1 MIVTFVSQ
9 CEKNALNKT
18 RRVLDAFADRIGDRT
33 WQTVITNEGLN
44 AVKKLLRKTASK
56 NTAVSCHW
64 IRSRSRIEL
73 VWIVGNRQKFNSQGM
88 VPVNTT
94 QKNIINSQWENDW
107 HYLPLIKT
115 LVALSALFHDWG
127 KATLWF
133 QNKLKKD
140 AKKIG
145 DPLRHEW
152 VSCLIIYA
160 LAKEPEED
168 GDDGW
173 LARLEK
179 GEINEAELQ
188 KALDRRLKEAE
199 NDETKNIFTDLPDFA
214 GAMVWLVI
222 SHHRMPLTYDSDSW
236 RGEAAK
242 NIQQILK
249 RISPQWGYKN
259 RFNEE
264 EYKSSLR
271 QCFEFPQGFPNRSSQ
286 WLKQIKRWAGKAK
299 ECLPLMQQAMNDGSI
314 RIVLFYAR
322 MCLML
327 GDHFYSSQPA
337 DPKWNNETNLFANT
351 DRQTKKLKQ
360 KLDEHLVKVAANAL
374 KTAHLL
380 PAFEKEPPF
389 AHDIRSLK
397 RKSPSDFKWQ
407 DRAVEKIKSWKKQ
420 LPEFCK
426 NSQFGFFAV
435 NMASTGCGK
444 TFANAKVMR
453 VLSNDGESLRYILA
467 LGLRT
472 LTLQTG
478 DEYRNRI
485 GLDETELAVLIG
497 SKAVMDLHLQNRKLA
512 LEKGAESNELSG
524 SESLESFLDEEIDYD
539 CNIPEKGLA
548 TVLKEN
554 RDRKFL
560 YAPVLA
566 CTIDHIMGATET
578 KRGGRYILP
587 ALRLMSS
594 DLVIDEIDDFDGKDL
609 IAIGRLIH
617 LAGMLG
623 RRVMISSATI
633 PPDLAEGYFNAY
645 REGWTIFSKTRDAGA
660 GIGCAWIDE
669 FNTRIETV
677 TEHDADKSRTA
688 YRKLHSHF
696 AEKRIKKLKDQ
707 PVRRK
712 AEIVD
717 CVDLCSES
725 PNDYD
730 SIKQA
735 YFEKMKQ
742 AIIEKHRQHNT
753 KDTRSDRLIS
763 FGVVRM
769 ANIEPC
775 IELAEYL
782 MQTKWPENFGP
793 KIMAY
798 HSRQVLLLR
807 NEQEKHLDEV
817 LRRKEKDDEEP
828 AAFKN
833 QVIRQH
839 IDSSSAN
846 HITFVLVATPV
857 EEVGRDHDFD
867 WAVIEPS
874 SFRSLI
880 QLAGRVL
887 RHRLEF
893 PEWANIAVMQYNLR
907 ALKSGNDKPAYCRPG
922 YEDNDE
928 FRLNTHDLKK
938 LVDEKS
944 IARCID
950 AIPRI
955 KRNEPL
961 CVHENLADLEHHV
974 IASLLTSYDN
984 VGPESMQGWLT
995 QHWWLT
1001 AIPQQINQ
1009 FRKSQPTIK
1018 LYLLYDDGKL
1028 TFVEKDDKGKPN
1040 KVETLYG
1047 IKHDNLDG
1055 KTTNRLWL
1063 QRDYVSLLETIV
1075 EIKGDISMKTASL
1088 KYGEINFPNY
1098 QNVGAN
1104 YIYSDRFGLKK
1115 ETKK

>member
-18 RRVLDAFADRIGDRT
+18 RRVLDSFANRIGDRT

-56 NTAVSCHW
+56 NTAVACHW

-73 VWIVGNRQKFNSQGM
+73 IWIVGNRQKFNKQGFI
-88 VPVNTT
+88 PVNTT
-94 QKNIINSQWENDW
+94 QKNILNSQWENDW
-107 HYLPLIKT
+107 HYLPLIKA
-115 LVALSALFHDWG
+115 LVALAALFHDWG

-140 AKKIG
+140 SKKIVG

-152 VSCLIIYA
+152 ISCLIICA
-160 LAKEPEED
+160 LVRELAEND
-168 GDDGW
+168 VDDGW
-173 LARLEK
+173 LAYLEK
-179 GEINEAELQ
+179 GEVDEIKLQ
-188 KALDRRLKEAE
+188 KVLDKRLKEAAK
-199 NDETKNIFTDLPDFA
+199 DKDKYLFADLPDFA
-214 GAMVWLVI
+214 ASIVWLVI
-222 SHHRMPLTYDSDSW
+222 SHHRMPLTYDNW
-236 RGEAAK
+236 HGEAAK
-242 NIQQILK
+242 AIQQILK
-249 RISPQWGYKN
+249 RITPEWGYEN
-259 RFNEE
+259 RFTEK
-264 EYKSSLR
+264 EYKLNLD
-271 QCFEFPQGFPNRSSQ
+271 QCFEFPLGFPSRSSQ

-299 ECLPLMQQAMNDGSI
+299 GWLPLLKNAMNNGSI
-314 RIVLFYAR
+314 RIVLFHAR

-327 GDHFYSSQPA
+327 GDHFYSSQQA
-337 DPKWNNETNLFANT
+337 DTKWKNEINLFANT

-360 KLDEHLVKVAANAL
+360 KLDEHLVEVAVNAL

-389 AHDIRSLK
+389 VYDVRSLK
-397 RKSPSDFKWQ
+397 SKSSSGFKWQ
-407 DRAVEKIKSWKKQ
+407 DKSVEKIKSWKKL
-420 LPEFCK
+420 LPELCK
-426 NSQFGFFAV
+426 DRQYGFFAV

-444 TFANAKVMR
+444 TFANAKVMKA
-453 VLSNDGESLRYILA
+453 LSNDGESLRYILA

-497 SKAVMDLHLQNRKLA
+497 SRAVMDLHLQNRISVQ
-512 LEKGAESNELSG
+512 EKEDESNELSG
-524 SESLESFLDEEIDYD
+524 SESLESFLDEEIDYE
-539 CNIPEKGLA
+539 CNIPEKGFS
-548 TVLKEN
+548 TILKED

-578 KRGGRYILP
+578 KRGGRFILP

-594 DLVIDEIDDFDGKDL
+594 DLVIDEVDDFDGTDL

-623 RRVMISSATI
+623 RKVMISSATI

-645 REGWTIFSKTRDAGA
+645 REGWTLFSKARDAGA
-660 GIGCAWIDE
+660 GVGCAWIDE
-669 FNTRIETV
+669 FNTRIETI
-677 TEHDADKSRTA
+677 TEHDSDKSRIA
-688 YRKLHSHF
+688 YRKLHSDF
-696 AEKRIKKLKDQ
+696 IDKRIKKLKGQ

-717 CVDLCSES
+717 CVELCPES
-725 PNDYD
+725 LNDYD

-735 YFEKMKQ
+735 YFEKIKL
-742 AIIEKHRQHNT
+742 AIIEKHLRHNT

-782 MQTKWPENFGP
+782 MQAKWPENFGP

-817 LRRKEKDDEEP
+817 LRRKEKNEEEP

-833 QVIRQH
+833 QIIRQC

-846 HITFVLVATPV
+846 HIIFVLVATPV

-880 QLAGRVL
+880 QLAGRIL
-887 RHRLEF
+887 RHRLE
-893 PEWANIAVMQYNLR
+893 PPLCSNIAVMQYNLR
-907 ALKSGNDKPAYCRPG
+907 ALKFGSDKPAYCRPG
-922 YEDNDE
+922 YEDRDG
-928 FRLNTHDLKK
+928 FSLTTHDLKN

-950 AIPRI
+950 ATPRI

-961 CVHENLADLEHHV
+961 YAHESLADLEHHV

-995 QHWWLT
+995 QYWWLT
-1001 AIPQQINQ
+1001 AIPQQLNR
-1009 FRKSQPTIK
+1009 FRKGEPTIK
-1018 LYLLYDDGKL
+1018 LYLLYDDGEL

-1055 KTTNRLWL
+1055 KTINSLWL
-1063 QRDYVSLLETIV
+1063 QRDYVALLQTIV
-1075 EIKGDISMKTASL
+1075 EIKGDISMRSASL

-1104 YIYSDRFGLKK
+1104 YIYSDRFGLREKK
-1115 ETKK
+1115 D